1 MLFSFATC
9 SLDFNFFSFKLLA
22 FISNQ
27 NFQSHGIY
35 DNKSTVLGINWELL
49 TAEFNFKSDM
59 MLTFKPQTLQET
71 AMCGIFQLGT
81 C

>member
-9 SLDFNFFSFKLLA
+9 SLNFNFFSFKLLA

-35 DNKSTVLGINWELL
+35 DKKSIVLGINWELL

-59 MLTFKPQTLQET
+59 MLTF
-71 AMCGIFQLGT
+71 
-81 C
+81 